1 MNHLD
6 LIKKKLLYRSNYRGK
21 KEMDILLNK
30 FVKKIIN
37 NLSEQELLDLEIF
50 LNLEDEIIY
59 DFYFNKIKNDK
70 IIETQI
76 TKLFKDFK
84 V

>member
-1 MNHLD
+1 
-6 LIKKKLLYRSNYRGK
+6 
-21 KEMDILLNK
+21 MDILLNK